1 MANPKPNTA
10 EYRAW
15 YQRYYGVGSRHWHKR
30 QQNLA
35 QGLTANGKVRA
46 STLRQPTQLKLRFR
60 HTELSGKFVDT
71 YGCTQTEMAHRLGI
85 SKEAVRRRF
94 IRGTNMDPLS
104 DRQRKHITITKRA
117 LQKVPKQRSFGTISS
132 SEYEAE
138 EQIQDAIEQL
148 KQQIEHMKEEA

>member
-1 MANPKPNTA
+1 MANPKPKTA

-35 QGLTANGKVRA
+35 RGLTANGKVRA
-46 STLRQPTQLKLRFR
+46 SRLRAPTQLKLKFR
-60 HTELSGKFVDT
+60 HTEVSERFQET
-71 YGCTQTEMAHRLGI
+71 YGCTQTEMAHKLGI

-94 IRGTNMDPLS
+94 LKGQNMDPLS
-104 DRQRKHITITKRA
+104 DRQRKLNEFTRQALKHGTKRY
-117 LQKVPKQRSFGTISS
+117 VFGRVKS
-132 SEYEAE
+132 SEFEAE
-138 EQIQDAIEQL
+138 EQIQDEIERL